1 MAKIYEMSNHWVG
14 QSLVKGP
21 QGPLDLQVSTAALP
35 SYNQTSRQFLAL
47 SLILLRF
54 LARYR
59 PGLQDRGTV
68 NGTQTGISGTILYIL
83 IQNLRKNDI
92 SSSLSCNPATGRLN
106 SALSPTW

>member
-21 QGPLDLQVSTAALP
+21 QGPLDLEVSNAALP
-35 SYNQTSRQFLAL
+35 SYNQTSRQLAL

-59 PGLQDRGTV
+59 PGLRDRGSV

-83 IQNLRKNDI
+83 IQNLRKK
-92 SSSLSCNPATGRLN
+92 
-106 SALSPTW
+106 

>member
-1 MAKIYEMSNHWVG
+1 MRCEIG

-21 QGPLDLQVSTAALP
+21 QGPLDLEVSTTALP

-59 PGLQDRGTV
+59 PGLRDRGTV

-83 IQNLRKNDI
+83 IQNLGKNDI

-106 SALSPTW
+106 SAFSPTW

>member
-1 MAKIYEMSNHWVG
+1 MD
-14 QSLVKGP
+14 P
-21 QGPLDLQVSTAALP
+21 RPQVSTAALP
-35 SYNQTSRQFLAL
+35 SYSQTSRQFQHCPSFYLGFWL
-47 SLILLRF
+47 
-54 LARYR
+54 YR
-59 PGLQDRGTV
+59 PSLRDRGTV

>member
-1 MAKIYEMSNHWVG
+1 MGWSVTSE
-14 QSLVKGP
+14 GP
-21 QGPLDLQVSTAALP
+21 SGTLRPRSELRPTIKHLDSFQHC
-35 SYNQTSRQFLAL
+35 
-47 SLILLRF
+47 LILFRF
-54 LARYR
+54 LAPYR
-59 PGLQDRGTV
+59 PGLRDRSTV